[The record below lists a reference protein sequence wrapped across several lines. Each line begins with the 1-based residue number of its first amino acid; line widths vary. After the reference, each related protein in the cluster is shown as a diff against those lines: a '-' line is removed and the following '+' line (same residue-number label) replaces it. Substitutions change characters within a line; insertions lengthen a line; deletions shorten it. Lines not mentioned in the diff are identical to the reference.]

1 MKFELCLPTRAT
13 TVPAAPEWFHEI
25 KYDGYRL
32 RLERPAFAK
41 ALTGGFRTCPIA
53 FAQQSR
59 RRYVVS

>member
-1 MKFELCLPTRAT
+1 
-13 TVPAAPEWFHEI
+13 VPKAPEWFHEI